1 MSARRWIV
9 AAVVVAGVFV
19 PPVFSQQW
27 RERIEAALEN
37 KASYDFRNIA
47 VVDVTMMLSEDSGVN
62 IVLDSPLGLEGGRKL
77 TFKISDMSYGN
88 ILTWFGRLLGAEWV
102 IQDEAVF
109 IVPLERLDAA
119 AKLLLES
126 RAQRR
131 RTRAEKTWLPEFRR
145 ILGEPNSVNF
155 KGRRLRE
162 AAESLAALFD
172 LNVLVSPEADE
183 RVQVTLAVSEMSGE
197 NIIAWVARKAGVDY
211 AVVDEAIY
219 IAPVVRIRALR
230 AAGLDFSSRGRPYEL
245 VTFDFRDVPLEEALS
260 QLAAKTDAEI
270 VLRSDT
276 DDLPRVTLSG
286 TDMVLTEAVRA
297 VTHATGL
304 NTAII
309 AESGTIFVSVLGIV
323 EAPPEPPAP
332 AGEEETGAAERK
344 AGPEERQIERKAEPR
359 EPGEA
364 RTAPE

>member
-1 MSARRWIV
+1 
-9 AAVVVAGVFV
+9 
-19 PPVFSQQW
+19 
-27 RERIEAALEN
+27 
-37 KASYDFRNIA
+37 
-47 VVDVTMMLSEDSGVN
+47 
-62 IVLDSPLGLEGGRKL
+62 
-77 TFKISDMSYGN
+77 
-88 ILTWFGRLLGAEWV
+88 
-102 IQDEAVF
+102 
-109 IVPLERLDAA
+109 
-119 AKLLLES
+119 
-126 RAQRR
+126 
-131 RTRAEKTWLPEFRR
+131 
-145 ILGEPNSVNF
+145 VNF